1 MMQTKGDRAAP
12 PQATLVE
19 MGVPV
24 FNGAFSTFL
33 AVLTL
38 SLAVSYS
45 MRCAR
50 LCSLPLAVSYST
62 RLLQHLLQTIRERLY
77 IRRGARA
84 HGAAGGPE
92 LHWA

>member
-1 MMQTKGDRAAP
+1 MMQTKGDRVERVR
-12 PQATLVE
+12 ATLVE

-50 LCSLPLAVSYST
+50 LCSLSLAVSYST

-84 HGAAGGPE
+84 HGAAGGFE